1 MRRFILVS
9 LLAVVAL
16 AVWSG
21 AEKEA
26 AAAASSS
33 THGKY
38 LAGQGIIVPSQ
49 EVLVHSYV
57 AYLDYQYPD
66 PEGDLGV
73 TLYTGHKQ
81 ISASGQ
87 DEVLHIG
94 IQGRKLAFEELPPMN
109 LAFVIDKSG
118 SMSAQDKM
126 EWVKKAF
133 EIFIEKV
140 RDIDFVSLVVFDNQA
155 RVIFPSTQ
163 MKSRDQRLRFREAV
177 LAIEPGGGTNLTA
190 GLELGY
196 QQCLANFR
204 TEYANRVLFLTD
216 GVGESAGIL
225 EMAERY
231 KELGVNVSTI
241 GVGRDFDLEL
251 MNNLALRGGGSS
263 RFISDREEMEET
275 FGSELDRM
283 IVPVAREL
291 DMALEFL
298 TDVEILG
305 TWGYENNVQG
315 MRIDYHQ
322 DTLHHRDYETIL
334 VQFRFPR
341 QEQTGKKELLR
352 FSVSYRDL
360 NDMRHEQGPYSLSV
374 EVVESDHPVSG
385 FSDAMV
391 LRSGTMLHFAQ
402 SMKIVGELYYSC
414 KTEIDQVNEL
424 RDSLWRERGGAVDYE
439 ELGNPEIRRLEQ
451 SINSKMQRAMDIT
464 VDLKKEILNARL
476 RLDSEGFEDEIEIL
490 DNYVEILG
498 QELQLEPQQV
508 LHRAGETE
516 IVPSVQKRP
525 LQEHLA
531 NLFREMTLDLAVKP
545 GGVVAVS
552 GFTTRG
558 HEAPELLS
566 LLNEMAVVEI
576 GSLDTLTIVERQ
588 KLAAL
593 LEEQELALSDLMDTT
608 KAISIGRLMAAD
620 YIVTG
625 TVVEMSNSVVIFG
638 RIINV
643 ETGEVESVAQVI
655 VPKDSEMKKLL
666 T

>member
-1 MRRFILVS
+1 MKRFVLVS
-9 LLAVVAL
+9 LLAVVAF

-21 AEKEA
+21 GQASKAEA
-26 AAAASSS
+26 AASAVR
-33 THGKY
+33 GKY
-38 LAGQGIIVPSQ
+38 LAGQGIIVPPQ
-49 EVLVHSYV
+49 EVLVDSYV
-57 AYLDYQYPD
+57 AYLDYNYPD
-66 PEGDLGV
+66 PQGDLGV

-81 ISASGQ
+81 VSASGQ

-94 IQGRKLAFEELPPMN
+94 IQGRKLAFEDLPPMN

-118 SMSAQDKM
+118 SMNAQDKM
-126 EWVKKAF
+126 AWVQEAF
-133 EIFIEKV
+133 DIFIEKV
-140 RDIDFVSLVVFDNQA
+140 RDIDFVSLIVFDNQA

-177 LAIEPGGGTNLTA
+177 SAIEPRGGTNLTA

-196 QQCLANFR
+196 QQCLANYR
-204 TEYANRVLFLTD
+204 IEYANRVLFLTD

-225 EMAERY
+225 DMAESY

-241 GVGRDFDLEL
+241 GVGTDFDLEL

-275 FGSELDRM
+275 FGNELDRM
-283 IVPVAREL
+283 IVPVARGL
-291 DMALEFL
+291 DMTLEFL

-305 TWGYENNVQG
+305 TWGYENKVQG
-315 MRIDYHQ
+315 MKIDYHL

-334 VQFRFPR
+334 VQFRFPL
-341 QEQTGKKELLR
+341 QEQTGKKELIH
-352 FSVSYRDL
+352 FSVSYSDL
-360 NDMRHEQGPYSLSV
+360 NDVRHEQGPYSLSV
-374 EVVESDHPVSG
+374 EVVESDHPVVG
-385 FSDAMV
+385 FSNAMV

-402 SMKIVGELYYSC
+402 DLKMIGGLYYSC
-414 KTEIDQVNEL
+414 KSEIDQLNEL
-424 RDSLWRERGGAVDYE
+424 RDFLWQEQGGTVDYE
-439 ELGNPEIRRLEQ
+439 ELSNPEIRRLEH

-464 VDLKKEILNARL
+464 VNLKKEILNARL

-490 DNYVEILG
+490 DNYIEILG

-508 LHRAGETE
+508 LHRAGEIE
-516 IVPSVQKRP
+516 IAPSVQKRP

-531 NLFREMTLDLAVKP
+531 NLFREMTLDLALKP
-545 GGVVAVS
+545 GGVIAVS

-558 HEAPELLS
+558 DEAPELLS

-576 GSLDTLTIVERQ
+576 GGLDTLKLVERQ
-588 KLAAL
+588 KLDAL
-593 LEEQELALSDLMDTT
+593 LEEQELALSDLMDTS

-625 TVVEMSNSVVIFG
+625 TVVEMSTSVVIFG
-638 RIINV
+638 RIINI

-666 T
+666 I